1 MNLEKLFKA
10 QKELD
15 DRIVEEKGLQRKVLL
30 DKKIL
35 ALQVELGELANE
47 LRGFKFWS
55 EDQKPRTNEPIECE
69 TCDGWGSETDPYG
82 ICMSSDK
89 CENCSGTGFVGSRN
103 PLLEEYVDCLHFIL
117 SIGNELNIEQWDYDY
132 TFKDDLMELNN
143 ITEQFIMI
151 MGGARKLFYDIAYRD
166 GMKDDEKVSE
176 FELEF
181 RVWKSYRLI
190 IGPFLS
196 LGKMLGFT
204 GEQIEQA

>member
-47 LRGFKFWS
+47 WRGFKFWS
-55 EDQKPRTNEPIECE
+55 EKQKPRTNEPIECE
-69 TCDGWGSETDPYG
+69 TCDGWGSETDPLG

-103 PLLEEYVDCLHFIL
+103 TLLEEYVDCLHFIL
-117 SIGNELNIEQWDYDY
+117 SIGIELGIEYEEFGRRKTGNVMDLFRQMYWY
-132 TFKDDLMELNN
+132 TVD
-143 ITEQFIMI
+143 
-151 MGGARKLFYDIAYRD
+151 
-166 GMKDDEKVSE
+166 
-176 FELEF
+176 
-181 RVWKSYRLI
+181 
-190 IGPFLS
+190 
-196 LGKMLGFT
+196 
-204 GEQIEQA
+204 